1 MRRHCKTVHEKV
13 RAHVC
18 PYCDGVAFGHMGSL
32 NRHIDTMHLKLR
44 DYACPYCPGVAFGE
58 KGT

>member
-18 PYCDGVAFGHMGSL
+18 PYCDGVAFGHMGNL